1 LNNHKS
7 NSAADTNACDAEIA
21 VSLAVHGAGPEAIRR
36 PLSRDNR
43 SNASGPL
50 GAGLDI
56 IAGER
61 GR

>member
-1 LNNHKS
+1 VRSDGECLLLE
-7 NSAADTNACDAEIA
+7 ADVD
-21 VSLAVHGAGPEAIRR
+21 PEGIRR

-43 SNASGPL
+43 GNASGPL
-50 GAGLDI
+50 GAALDI